1 MNPNLIPNNGVTRHL
16 TSLFTLSR
24 AHALALPA
32 TLFFCASLWTA
43 AFAQSI
49 PSSAPAQQSTQPS
62 TAAPQSPADTTPTQ
76 AADASAPHTPSHGRA
91 RLLAKYSP
99 GEVLHYQIEMN
110 NISKGKSGGLVEDP
124 EAASQLKQST
134 SVLVRLDVLAVN
146 PSTPSKSASAKS
158 GSETPA
164 ASKPASE
171 KSATASDRD
180 AAATA
185 GTRIKVTYEKSDASV
200 HSDAYDENAQNL
212 VDQYRKLQGQSLEF
226 TLGPD
231 GRVGHLAGLDKVLA
245 DPSAAATAQG
255 WMSNISP
262 AGGFPKRG
270 IEVGEKWKSEEKL
283 LGAPLKGTVW
293 RAESTYLRDEPCTL
307 GSPHTPGLA
316 AASASGPAPQETTPT
331 PPTDSCAVV
340 LTHFKILQID
350 PTDNLTPP
358 AYAKAGLVM
367 AGSWLGEGE
376 SLSHISLRTGFVVSV
391 TQRATQQMDFTIS
404 THTADTRLTYTGEV
418 TSQTEIQLLD
428 TH

>member
-1 MNPNLIPNNGVTRHL
+1 M
-16 TSLFTLSR
+16 
-24 AHALALPA
+24 
-32 TLFFCASLWTA
+32 
-43 AFAQSI
+43 
-49 PSSAPAQQSTQPS
+49 
-62 TAAPQSPADTTPTQ
+62 
-76 AADASAPHTPSHGRA
+76 PSHGRV

-110 NISKGKSGGLVEDP
+110 NVSKGKSGGLVEDP

-146 PSTPSKSASAKS
+146 PSAPSKSASEKS
-158 GSETPA
+158 GSGSDAPA
-164 ASKPASE
+164 ATTKPASE
-171 KSATASDRD
+171 KSATAATTDASARD

-185 GTRIKVTYEKSDASV
+185 GTRIKVTYEKSDASIQ
-200 HSDAYDENAQNL
+200 SDAYDENAQNL

-340 LTHFKILQID
+340 LTHFKILQTD

>member
-1 MNPNLIPNNGVTRHL
+1 M
-16 TSLFTLSR
+16 
-24 AHALALPA
+24 
-32 TLFFCASLWTA
+32 
-43 AFAQSI
+43 
-49 PSSAPAQQSTQPS
+49 
-62 TAAPQSPADTTPTQ
+62 
-76 AADASAPHTPSHGRA
+76 PSHGRV

-110 NISKGKSGGLVEDP
+110 NVSKGKSGGLVEDP

-146 PSTPSKSASAKS
+146 PSAPSKSASEKS
-158 GSETPA
+158 GSGSGAPA
-164 ASKPASE
+164 ATTKPASE
-171 KSATASDRD
+171 KSATDTTAASARD

-185 GTRIKVTYEKSDASV
+185 GT
-200 HSDAYDENAQNL
+200 
-212 VDQYRKLQGQSLEF
+212 QGQSLEF
-226 TLGPD
+226 TLGAD

-307 GSPHTPGLA
+307 GSPDTPGLA

>member
-1 MNPNLIPNNGVTRHL
+1 
-16 TSLFTLSR
+16 
-24 AHALALPA
+24 
-32 TLFFCASLWTA
+32 
-43 AFAQSI
+43 
-49 PSSAPAQQSTQPS
+49 
-62 TAAPQSPADTTPTQ
+62 
-76 AADASAPHTPSHGRA
+76 
-91 RLLAKYSP
+91 
-99 GEVLHYQIEMN
+99 MN
-110 NISKGKSGGLVEDP
+110 NISKGKTGGLVEDP

-134 SVLVRLDVLAVN
+134 SVVVRLDVLAVN
-146 PSTPSKSASAKS
+146 PAA
-158 GSETPA
+158 PA
-164 ASKPASE
+164 ATTKPASE
-171 KSATASDRD
+171 KSTSNSTSNSSAAASARD

-185 GTRIKVTYEKSDASV
+185 GTRIKVTYEKSEASV
-200 HSDAYDENAQNL
+200 QSDAYDENAANL

-255 WMSNISP
+255 WMTNISP

-293 RAESTYLRDEPCTL
+293 RAESTYVRDEPCTL

-316 AASASGPAPQETTPT
+316 SASSSGPAPQETIAT
-331 PPTDSCAVV
+331 PPADTCAVV

-358 AYAKAGLVM
+358 AYAKEGLVM

-391 TQRATQQMDFTIS
+391 TQHATQQMDFTIS
-404 THTADTRLTYTGEV
+404 NHSTNNRLTYTGEV

-428 TH
+428 TK

>member
-1 MNPNLIPNNGVTRHL
+1 MTRSSS
-16 TSLFTLSR
+16 SLLSLSR

-32 TLFFCASLWTA
+32 ALFFCAS
-43 AFAQSI
+43 AFAQST
-49 PSSAPAQQSTQPS
+49 PP
-62 TAAPQSPADTTPTQ
+62 AAPTRQPTEQSSPASQSAAAQVPDT
-76 AADASAPHTPSHGRA
+76 SAPHMPSHGRV

-99 GEVLHYQIEMN
+99 GEILHYQIEMN

-134 SVLVRLDVLAVN
+134 SVVVRLDVLAVN
-146 PSTPSKSASAKS
+146 PSAPSKPA
-158 GSETPA
+158 SETA
-164 ASKPASE
+164 ASTKPASE
-171 KSATASDRD
+171 KSTASTTSAASARD

-200 HSDAYDENAQNL
+200 QSDAFDENAQNL

-316 AASASGPAPQETTPT
+316 AASASGPAPQETIPT
-331 PPTDSCAVV
+331 PPPDTCAVI

-358 AYAKAGLVM
+358 AYAKEGLVM

-376 SLSHISLRTGFVVSV
+376 SLSHISIRTGFVVSV

-404 THTADTRLTYTGEV
+404 TRTADTRLTYTGEV